1 MTFDRSIAFRVFA
14 NELKHTE
21 ITMDKAIGDDKA
33 PNFVLTPT
41 GAKCN
46 RVLIMGT
53 LTEKDDIGAENE
65 YWRARI
71 VDPTGNILVYAGIYN
86 LDAMDSLAKIEPPNF
101 VAVIGKP
108 SIYVP
113 DGEESRPILTVRAE
127 YIREVSKENVDRW
140 SIETALQTIDR
151 CKAETTERMMAI
163 DRYGDQLDTYSNMAI
178 EVLKDLAT
186 PDTVEPVTEVDDT
199 EEFDLR

>member
-1 MTFDRSIAFRVFA
+1 MEFDRSVAIRVFA

-21 ITMDKAIGDDKA
+21 VTLDKAFGDDKA

-53 LTEKDDIGAENE
+53 LTEKDDIGSDTE

-86 LDAMDSLAKIEPPNF
+86 PDAMDSLAKIEPPNF

-108 SIYVP
+108 RVYVP
-113 DGEESRPILTVRAE
+113 EGENARSILTLRAE
-127 YIREVSKENVDRW
+127 YIREVSKDTVDRW
-140 SIETALQTIDR
+140 SVETALQTINR
-151 CKAETTERMMAI
+151 CEAETPERMIAI
-163 DRYGDQLDTYSNMAI
+163 DKYGDQLDTYSKAAI
-178 EVLKDLAT
+178 EVLKELAA
-186 PDTVEPVTEVDDT
+186 PAEDESVVDET
-199 EEFDLR
+199 EEIDLR

>member
-1 MTFDRSIAFRVFA
+1 MSFDRSVAMRVFA

-21 ITMDKAIGDDKA
+21 ITMDKAEGDDKA

-86 LDAMDSLAKIEPPNF
+86 QDAMDSLAKIEPPNF

-108 SIYVP
+108 SIYTP
-113 DGEESRPILTVRAE
+113 EEENARSILTIRAE
-127 YIREVSKENVDRW
+127 YIREVSKETVDRW
-140 SIETALQTIDR
+140 SVETALQTIDR
-151 CKAETTERMMAI
+151 CNAETPERMIAI
-163 DRYGDQLDTYSNMAI
+163 DKYGDQLDTYSNAAI
-178 EVLKDLAT
+178 EVLKELAT
-186 PDTVEPVTEVDDT
+186 PSEDTPVTEDET
-199 EEFDLR
+199 EEIDLR